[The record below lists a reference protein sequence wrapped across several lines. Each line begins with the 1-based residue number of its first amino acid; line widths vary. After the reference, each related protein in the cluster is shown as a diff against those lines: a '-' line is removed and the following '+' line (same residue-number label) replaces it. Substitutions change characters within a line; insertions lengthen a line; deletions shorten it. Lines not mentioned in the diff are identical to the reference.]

1 MPALKNHNKSTVVD
15 LEERTWLAA
24 HLRGDEQAFGKLMQA
39 YRKPVYSFLVR
50 NGLDQHNRDDVF
62 QEIFL
67 KIHKSAHNYQAN
79 KPLSPWI
86 FTIAINTIKN
96 HKRKNQPLTLC
107 IDETEEIV
115 DDQPS
120 PRRSA
125 QLNETIDW
133 LETAVIQLP
142 EAQANAFALSIIKG
156 MKIKDVS
163 DILGLPINTI
173 KTQLRRARQ
182 NLMNA
187 YQAHSKKTP
196 RQSGANHE

>member
-67 KIHKSAHNYQAN
+67 KIHKAAHTYQAN

-86 FTIAINTIKN
+86 FTIAINTIRN
-96 HKRKNQPLTLC
+96 FKRQHQPLALC
-107 IDETEEIV
+107 VDAAAEII

-120 PRRSA
+120 PSQTA
-125 QLNETIDW
+125 QLDETIDW
-133 LETAVIQLP
+133 LETAIIQLP
-142 EAQANAFALSIIKG
+142 EAQANAFALIIIEG

-163 DILGLPINTI
+163 DVLGLPINTI
-173 KTQLRRARQ
+173 KTQLRRARL
-182 NLMNA
+182 NLMSA
-187 YQAHSKKTP
+187 FQSHSNKTP
-196 RQSGANHE
+196 HQSGANHE